1 MHGDR
6 SLIAVPLAL
15 GAAAAFAVANVTQR
29 EAVRHHPSDQAVDA
43 KILLRA
49 VRQPLWLAG
58 LAASIVGFG
67 LEAAAL
73 ALAPVVLVQP
83 LIVAELPFALPLAAF
98 LARRRL
104 GLREWSGLG
113 LVTTGLAV
121 LVIVM
126 RPTDTS
132 MAARPLVWIALFA
145 IVVSVV
151 ALLVGVA
158 RRAQGISRTSAVAM
172 AAGTVFGLMVVIT
185 KAAAHQFATHG
196 LGALATWQ
204 PWALAAVGI
213 GGMVLA
219 QNAFRSGPLA
229 VSLPLIDLGEPLVGS
244 AIAVFAF
251 GERLGHLG
259 FAASAA
265 FLLAVA
271 MVGLGVATLDRSP
284 LVQEAQA
291 AEAGRR
297 EPGGTRD
304 TATAEA
310 DCALC

>member
-1 MHGDR
+1 MHGGK

-15 GAAAAFAVANVTQR
+15 GAAAAFACANVAQR
-29 EAVRHHPSDQAVDA
+29 QAVRRYESDQALDA
-43 KILLRA
+43 GILLRA

-58 LAASIVGFG
+58 LAASIIGFG
-67 LEAAAL
+67 LEAVAL

-104 GLREWSGLG
+104 GVREWSGLG
-113 LVTTGLAV
+113 LVTTGLAL

-126 RPTDTS
+126 HPTDTAMTAS
-132 MAARPLVWIALFA
+132 PFVWVAVFA
-145 IVVSVV
+145 SVGSVV
-151 ALLVGVA
+151 AFLLGVA
-158 RRAQGISRTSAVAM
+158 RRTRGISRTSAVAM
-172 AAGTVFGLMVVIT
+172 AAATMFGLMVVVT
-185 KAAAHQFATHG
+185 KATAHDFASRRI
-196 LGALATWQ
+196 GALATWQ
-204 PWALAAVGI
+204 PWVLAVVGI

-229 VSLPLIDLGEPLVGS
+229 VSLPLIDVGEPVVGS

-259 FAASAA
+259 VMASAA
-265 FLLAVA
+265 FLVALA

-291 AEAGRR
+291 QTGEAA
-297 EPGGTRD
+297 D
-304 TATAEA
+304 TPVLSA
-310 DCALC
+310 

>member
-1 MHGDR
+1 MHGGK

-15 GAAAAFAVANVTQR
+15 GAAAAFAFANVAQR
-29 EAVRHHPSDQAVDA
+29 QAVRRYQSAQALDA
-43 KILLRA
+43 GILLRA

-58 LAASIVGFG
+58 LAASMFGFG
-67 LEAAAL
+67 LEAVAL
-73 ALAPVVLVQP
+73 AMAPVVLVQP

-113 LVTTGLAV
+113 LVTTGLA
-121 LVIVM
+121 LLIIVM
-126 RPTDTS
+126 HPTDTTMTAS
-132 MAARPLVWIALFA
+132 PLVWIALFV
-145 IVVSVV
+145 IIGSVV
-151 ALLVGVA
+151 AALLGWA

-172 AAGTVFGLMVVIT
+172 AAGTAFGLMVVVT
-185 KAAAHQFATHG
+185 KATVHDFSTHK
-196 LGALATWQ
+196 LGALASWQ

-251 GERLGHLG
+251 GERLGHLS
-259 FAASAA
+259 FVASAA
-265 FLLAVA
+265 FLLAVG
-271 MVGLGVATLDRSP
+271 MVVLGVATLDRSP

-291 AEAGRR
+291 AQVHDQSGDPG
-297 EPGGTRD
+297 EP
-304 TATAEA
+304 AV
-310 DCALC
+310 C